1 MTVVVGYIPNE
12 FGEVALAAGVREARR
27 RGSRV
32 VVVNATR
39 GDSYIDEMFVGES
52 ALVELRERLAHL
64 GVECELR
71 QPMGPDVADELVQA
85 AHEEGADMIVLGL
98 RPRSPV
104 GKLLMGSVAQRVLL
118 DAPCAVLTVKPEVTR
133 SR

>member
-12 FGEVALAAGVREARR
+12 FGEVALDAGVQEALR

-39 GDSYIDEMFVGES
+39 GDSYIDERFVGES
-52 ALVELRERLAHL
+52 SLGALEERLAGL

-71 QPMGPDVADELVQA
+71 QTMGPDVADELVGVA
-85 AHEEGADMIVLGL
+85 REVDADMIVLGL

-118 DAPCAVLTVKPEVTR
+118 DASCAVLTVKPPRPTGH
-133 SR
+133 

>member
-1 MTVVVGYIPNE
+1 MTVVVGYVPND
-12 FGEVALAAGVREARR
+12 FGESALEAGVEEARR

-39 GDSYIDEMFVGES
+39 GDAYVDERFVGES
-52 ALVELRERLAHL
+52 LLGELERRLASL
-64 GVECELR
+64 DVESVLR
-71 QPMGPDVADELVQA
+71 QTMGADIADELIAVA
-85 AHEEGADMIVLGL
+85 EEVDADMIVLGL
-98 RPRSPV
+98 RSRTPV

-118 DAPCAVLTVKPEVTR
+118 DAPCAVLTVKPPGFR